1 MLARAKISRISDDDF
16 FQCVTPLRALM
27 LKIKDPESFEAL
39 LALEANVEAKKN
51 SPDWEKTERRSATLK
66 ALAETVIPG
75 LDDV

>member
-1 MLARAKISRISDDDF
+1 
-16 FQCVTPLRALM
+16 M